1 MSSRRRW
8 WTLVGVALATFM
20 TFLDNN
26 VVNVALPSI
35 QRDLHLSISG
45 LEWIVSSYILVFSG
59 LMLVGGRLADVFG
72 RRRLFV
78 GGLTLFTGASLLAG
92 LAGSE
97 SVLVLARVLQ
107 GVGAAASIPSTLA
120 IISSTFPDPKERSRA
135 VGVWSAVSAL
145 ALAFGP
151 FTGGF
156 VSQRWEWGWIFLINV
171 PVGAVAVGIMLA
183 AMRESRDAVRR
194 RLDLPGLLTSA
205 VTLFSLTYALIE
217 GHDRGWTSALI
228 LGSFALAAVAGT
240 AFLLIESRTQDPM
253 VDLSMFRIR
262 QFSGGT
268 GAMIL
273 WGFGVMGVYFF
284 TAMYL
289 QNVLGFSPTEAG
301 AAFIPMALMMAAIA
315 PVAGLVARRIG
326 THVTVAL
333 GLTLNVAGLVM
344 VSFVGEHG
352 HFMDLMPAFVA
363 FGVGSGFTMM
373 PLNDAIISVLPP
385 GRAGAASAVMNAAR
399 EVSGLL
405 GVTIVG
411 AILTSRQAAVL
422 RGGATPVH
430 AFLSG
435 YQFAL
440 LIASAIVFVGVPISL
455 YALRTTRRT
464 PVPAEPEPVPV
475 G

>member
-1 MSSRRRW
+1 MTSRRRW

-35 QRDLHLSISG
+35 QRELHLSISG

-59 LMLVGGRLADVFG
+59 LMLAGGRLADVYG

-78 GGLTLFTGASLLAG
+78 AGITLFTGASLLAG
-92 LAGSE
+92 LAGSQE
-97 SVLVLARVLQ
+97 ILVFARVLQ
-107 GVGAAASIPSTLA
+107 GLGAAASIPSTLA
-120 IISSTFPDPKERSRA
+120 IISSTFPNPRERSTA

-145 ALAFGP
+145 ALALGP

-156 VSQRWEWGWIFLINV
+156 VSQRWDWGWIFLINV
-171 PVGAVAVGIMLA
+171 PVGVVTIVIMMVS
-183 AMRESRDAVRR
+183 MRESRDAVRR
-194 RLDLPGLLTSA
+194 RLDLPGLVASA
-205 VTLFSLTYALIE
+205 VALFSVTYALIE
-217 GHDRGWTSALI
+217 GHNRGWTSALI
-228 LGSFALAAVAGT
+228 LGSFALATVAGA
-240 AFLLIESRTQDPM
+240 AFVLIERRTSDPM
-253 VDLSMFRIR
+253 VDLSLFRIR
-262 QFSGGT
+262 VFSGGT

-301 AAFIPMALMMAAIA
+301 AAFVPMALMMAAIA
-315 PVAGLVARRIG
+315 PVAGTVTRWLG
-326 THVTVAL
+326 THVTVAI
-333 GLTLNVAGLVM
+333 GLTLNVIGLIM

-373 PLNDAIISVLPP
+373 PLNDAIIGVLPP
-385 GRAGAASAVMNAAR
+385 GRAGTASAVMNAAR

-440 LIASAIVFVGVPISL
+440 LIAAAIVFIGVPISL
-455 YALRTTRRT
+455 YALRVERRT
-464 PVPAEPEPVPV
+464 PVAPELEPVPV